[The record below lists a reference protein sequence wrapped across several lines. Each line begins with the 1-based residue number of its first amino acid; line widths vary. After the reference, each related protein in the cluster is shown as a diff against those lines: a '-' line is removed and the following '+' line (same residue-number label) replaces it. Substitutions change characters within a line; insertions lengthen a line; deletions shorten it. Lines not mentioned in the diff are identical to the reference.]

1 MNDTHNNNR
10 DWTKNVMMIKL
21 WTINF
26 LRFCCRN
33 CKTKEKHSGRKY
45 LKYSHYVACMQSFN
59 LLVLKLRPC
68 VGDKANFW
76 QTWFYSQKVLI
87 SSGVVGMNHFGC
99 IGLFLEGISK
109 LIKGKK
115 NSLTTPDPQRA
126 FQTFAFQRQSISRR
140 GTSSRLRLLN
150 LCIPSKNSGEK
161 TQGLNNKIP

>member
-1 MNDTHNNNR
+1 MNDTHNNNNR

-33 CKTKEKHSGRKY
+33 CKTEEKHSGLKY
-45 LKYSHYVACMQSFN
+45 LKYSHAKFQPLSFETQAVHRWQN
-59 LLVLKLRPC
+59 IFLTYLILLYK
-68 VGDKANFW
+68 GADFKW
-76 QTWFYSQKVLI
+76 G
-87 SSGVVGMNHFGC
+87 SGNRSFGC